1 MLTPPPTTNH
11 QVRDRHYDMG
21 AILLGLGTFAAIQGP
36 VNTFLRAEKLFP
48 GPHLYAGAGI
58 VVAWAV
64 AASLVPQM
72 TKGNETARIA
82 HIAINFGMIALFSW
96 QVNSLGRR

>member
-1 MLTPPPTTNH
+1 M
-11 QVRDRHYDMG
+11 RDRHYDAG
-21 AILLGLGTFAAIQGP
+21 ALLLGLGTFAAIEGP
-36 VNTFLRAEKLFP
+36 VNTFLRAQKLFP

-72 TKGNETARIA
+72 QKGNDTARIA
-82 HIAINFGMIALFSW
+82 HMAINFGMIALFAW
-96 QVNSLGRR
+96 QV